1 MSTSPRRFVSTLA
14 VLAWAAA
21 ARAATATSA
30 TDASPP
36 DALVGEDLYVGKLRF
51 ANGGAP
57 CLACHG
63 VAGHGLARAAS
74 FGPDLTLAHRSY
86 GGGGLEE
93 ALEGMAFPSMQPIYA
108 SRPITET
115 ERRHVAAFLA
125 EAAKREPPRLGAG
138 FALGVAGS
146 AVAFLLLFS
155 LAGRGRA
162 QRRLSSAGSSPSQGV
177 TP

>member
-74 FGPDLTLAHRSY
+74 FGPDLTTVHASY
-86 GGGGLEE
+86 GDDGLEA
-93 ALEGMAFPSMQPIYA
+93 ALAEVPFPSMQPIYA
-108 SRPITET
+108 VHALTAV
-115 ERRHVAAFLA
+115 ERRDLSAFLA
-125 EAAKREPPRLGAG
+125 ESAGREPPRLGSGYPLGIAG
-138 FALGVAGS
+138 AA
-146 AVAFLLLFS
+146 AAFLILFAAIGRRR
-155 LAGRGRA
+155 AGRRP
-162 QRRLSSAGSSPSQGV
+162 SSPSHGA